1 MLRSSKILVVITMLA
16 LSISMLTGCSTK
28 MSVKEVEKT
37 LTQYMQDVYAPKSM
51 EQFKRAKEDSVK
63 LFTKDVTARFFVSYA
78 DELTEADLRRVCET
92 YISHG
97 AAENQS
103 DGKER
108 YLVKAYLYNTKGAT
122 PIIKDF
128 TFIMNENGKVE
139 DFTITDPE

>member
-1 MLRSSKILVVITMLA
+1 MVRRNKVLIIVALMVLV
-16 LSISMLTGCSTK
+16 ISTISGCTSNMNT
-28 MSVKEVEKT
+28 KEVEKT
-37 LTQYMQDVYAPKSM
+37 LSQYMQDVYAPKSM
-51 EQFKRAKEDSVK
+51 EQFKKAKEDSLK
-63 LFTKDVTARFFVSYA
+63 FFTQDVTNRFFVSYA
-78 DELTEADLRRVCET
+78 DELTEADLKRVCET
-92 YISHG
+92 YITHG

-108 YLVKAYLYNTKGAT
+108 YLITAYLYSIKGAE